1 MALIDEGQYEK
12 ARNVLNL
19 MEEKLPTASCPY
31 SIQIGIRLAQAY
43 AIIGEEDKSEE
54 DTNKAIGILDKEID
68 MYAQYAIFCQSLS
81 LNDYNRLS
89 FNDQYA
95 DQHYFM
101 DLLDLYGYIAPDK
114 QVEEKMEKLQ
124 NRGVN
129 FSRQLQFRERY
140 K

>member
-1 MALIDEGQYEK
+1 
-12 ARNVLNL
+12 
-19 MEEKLPTASCPY
+19 
-31 SIQIGIRLAQAY
+31 
-43 AIIGEEDKSEE
+43 
-54 DTNKAIGILDKEID
+54 